1 MRLSVSNRFRE
12 LLLCL
17 LALAVPAQGYA
28 AATMRFCSPA
38 SSTAQLQSS
47 GTQSHHSQMDA
58 VNEKIQSGNSAAVD
72 HSQMNH
78 HGSKVKDDSQK
89 SAESKCS
96 VCAAC
101 CHAIAIITTVPSAV
115 HILQLATSVAQPR
128 LEAIIF
134 LTGGLERP
142 PRTLFA

>member
-1 MRLSVSNRFRE
+1 MKFLIVNKFRKM
-12 LLLCL
+12 LLCL
-17 LALAVPAQGYA
+17 LVLAIPAQGYA

-38 SSTAQLQSS
+38 IPTVQLQEIGS
-47 GTQSHHSQMDA
+47 QSHHAQPNA
-58 VNEKIQSGNSAAVD
+58 VIEKIQSGGSSAVD

-78 HGSKVKDDSQK
+78 HGSNVKDDSQK